1 LRNSGIASL
10 AALIRAEEKKDCRAL
25 GRHTGRSEKKRRA
38 QDR

>member
-1 LRNSGIASL
+1 MRNSGIAAL